1 MYRALV
7 KKDPSFVGLFYAA
20 VTTTGIF
27 CHPTCT
33 ARKPKREN
41 VEFYQST
48 LDAIRHGYR
57 PCKICSPLELPGET
71 PRPIRS
77 LLDEIERS
85 DTSRWKD
92 ADLRERGIEP
102 SMVRRWFKKNHGMTF
117 QAYLRMRRINI
128 ALKKIQNGD
137 SVTGTAFDSGYAS
150 VSGFQDSFKSI
161 VGVSPKQGKN
171 ANVIDVTR
179 IETPLGPMIA
189 GAMREGICLLEFS
202 DRRMLETQFSILR
215 RRLNATI
222 IQGPNPHFTALRK
235 QLGEYFEG
243 KRTGFDLPIE
253 TPGTPFEQR
262 VWKEL
267 QRIPYGSTRSYK
279 RQATALGS
287 PAAVRAVANANGRNR
302 IAIIIPCHRVIGED
316 GHLTGYGGGLWR
328 KQWLLDLER
337 KHGGPKS

>member
-1 MYRALV
+1 
-7 KKDPSFVGLFYAA
+7 
-20 VTTTGIF
+20 
-27 CHPTCT
+27 
-33 ARKPKREN
+33 
-41 VEFYQST
+41 
-48 LDAIRHGYR
+48 
-57 PCKICSPLELPGET
+57 
-71 PRPIRS
+71 
-77 LLDEIERS
+77 
-85 DTSRWKD
+85 
-92 ADLRERGIEP
+92 
-102 SMVRRWFKKNHGMTF
+102 
-117 QAYLRMRRINI
+117 
-128 ALKKIQNGD
+128 
-137 SVTGTAFDSGYAS
+137 
-150 VSGFQDSFKSI
+150 
-161 VGVSPKQGKN
+161 
-171 ANVIDVTR
+171 
-179 IETPLGPMIA
+179 
-189 GAMREGICLLEFS
+189 
-202 DRRMLETQFSILR
+202 MLETQFSILR

-222 IQGPNPHFTALRK
+222 IQGPNPHFTALRR